1 MHEHRQMHLNC
12 HIVGVGQHPAG
23 WRTLRNTRA
32 IVDPDFYRRVARV
45 AEQGKFDALFFSDSL
60 SLHGHAHGPSQ
71 MLDPLVVASALALV
85 TERIGLICTAST
97 TFSDPFSLARRFL
110 SLDQMSG
117 GRAGWNAVTTYNP
130 AAAANFGQV
139 ALPSAAE
146 RYARADE
153 FIDVTIKLWESW
165 GERALVADAA
175 SGVFADPA
183 QVRRIDHHG
192 RHFDIAGPLNVPRSP
207 QGRPLLVQAGA
218 SEAGLELAARHADMV
233 FTSQHSLEGAQ
244 RFYADLKSRVHAKG
258 RDPDQFGILPGLY
271 PVIGS
276 TMAEARARK
285 DEMDALRD
293 PGGDI
298 EMLARQFGIRPEELA
313 LDAPLP
319 YERIARASRDHVSH
333 GFAAQMIGFARGKN
347 LTVRELID
355 HNLGMHRIVV
365 GTPESI
371 ADDMTQWFEQ
381 GAADGFNLN
390 FDVFPDGLQTMVEHV
405 VPLLQKRGLFRSDY
419 SARTLKGHLG
429 VRS

>member
-1 MHEHRQMHLNC
+1 MHLNC

-130 AAAANFGQV
+130 AAAANFGPV

-207 QGRPLLVQAGA
+207 QG
-218 SEAGLELAARHADMV
+218 
-233 FTSQHSLEGAQ
+233 
-244 RFYADLKSRVHAKG
+244 
-258 RDPDQFGILPGLY
+258 
-271 PVIGS
+271 
-276 TMAEARARK
+276 
-285 DEMDALRD
+285 
-293 PGGDI
+293 
-298 EMLARQFGIRPEELA
+298 
-313 LDAPLP
+313 
-319 YERIARASRDHVSH
+319 
-333 GFAAQMIGFARGKN
+333 
-347 LTVRELID
+347 
-355 HNLGMHRIVV
+355 
-365 GTPESI
+365 
-371 ADDMTQWFEQ
+371 
-381 GAADGFNLN
+381 
-390 FDVFPDGLQTMVEHV
+390 
-405 VPLLQKRGLFRSDY
+405 
-419 SARTLKGHLG
+419 
-429 VRS
+429 

>member
-71 MLDPLVVASALALV
+71 MLDPLVVASSLALV

-130 AAAANFGQV
+130 AAAANFGPV

-271 PVIGS
+271 RSSARRWPRRVRGRTKWTRCAIRAATSRCSLASSASGRRTSRSTRRCPTSGS
-276 TMAEARARK
+276 RARRGT
-285 DEMDALRD
+285 MCRT
-293 PGGDI
+293 
-298 EMLARQFGIRPEELA
+298 
-313 LDAPLP
+313 
-319 YERIARASRDHVSH
+319 ASPR
-333 GFAAQMIGFARGKN
+333 R
-347 LTVRELID
+347 
-355 HNLGMHRIVV
+355 
-365 GTPESI
+365 
-371 ADDMTQWFEQ
+371 
-381 GAADGFNLN
+381 
-390 FDVFPDGLQTMVEHV
+390 
-405 VPLLQKRGLFRSDY
+405 
-419 SARTLKGHLG
+419 
-429 VRS
+429 

>member
-1 MHEHRQMHLNC
+1 
-12 HIVGVGQHPAG
+12 
-23 WRTLRNTRA
+23 
-32 IVDPDFYRRVARV
+32 
-45 AEQGKFDALFFSDSL
+45 
-60 SLHGHAHGPSQ
+60 
-71 MLDPLVVASALALV
+71 
-85 TERIGLICTAST
+85 
-97 TFSDPFSLARRFL
+97 
-110 SLDQMSG
+110 
-117 GRAGWNAVTTYNP
+117 
-130 AAAANFGQV
+130 
-139 ALPSAAE
+139 
-146 RYARADE
+146 
-153 FIDVTIKLWESW
+153 
-165 GERALVADAA
+165 
-175 SGVFADPA
+175 
-183 QVRRIDHHG
+183 
-192 RHFDIAGPLNVPRSP
+192 
-207 QGRPLLVQAGA
+207 
-218 SEAGLELAARHADMV
+218 MV